1 MNLQDYLDLLNEDE
15 LKLIK
20 EADEEYVF
28 FDVSAPN
35 VGVVARIEISNDI
48 LLRWQELMDENN
60 WNGMDQILSV
70 SELQEL
76 I

>member
-15 LKLIK
+15 IQEIL

-60 WNGMDQILSV
+60 WNGLDQILSV